1 LVGAVLWVSS
11 EVSWWWLLLGP
22 LAYFGPAVYAA
33 LPADALAINLYR
45 YRWLLC
51 IAAFLLTLVL
61 TENHEAGA
69 AFHSAAAQVIPILV
83 LALALEARM
92 LGLRMQDHIDR
103 GLSLPVLAFIGLGE
117 YKALAALVADE
128 PAPIDQVSGAIA
140 AGFVAVVLTGL
151 IGTIDPDNY
160 ADDRRT

>member
-33 LPADALAINLYR
+33 LPADALAIK
-45 YRWLLC
+45 
-51 IAAFLLTLVL
+51 AFLLTLVL